1 MMRKLFILLILA
13 QTLIIYSASLWNSS
27 TNNQFKNIV
36 GDRKASKVGD
46 IVTIIVKETPK
57 INAASENTAFENALL
72 NLFTGAVK
80 NITQFD
86 LSQFIPIKNNS
97 TQQRSAQLSSTVT
110 LTVSAVVVDLQN
122 GNLVIEGNKK
132 LKVGEQL
139 SEIMIRGTVRPDDI
153 ASDNTIDSSKIANC
167 QIWVNGQ
174 LVFRQNPD
182 QESWL
187 DYILSAIAKWFL

>member
-1 MMRKLFILLILA
+1 MKKLFILLILA
-13 QTLIIYSASLWNSS
+13 QTLIIYSASLWNNS

-36 GDRKASKVGD
+36 ADRKASKVGD
-46 IVTIIVKETPK
+46 IVTIVVKETPK
-57 INAASENTAFENALL
+57 INATSENTAFENALL

-97 TQQRSAQLSSTVT
+97 TQQRSAQLSSTVA

-122 GNLVIEGNKK
+122 GNLVVEGNKK